1 MTQRCAL
8 ALGRGCGATEA
19 LSQSVRY
26 PHLTYP
32 PGCVRASRAF
42 APTHVGSLA
51 LPRKDGETHLL
62 YSYFVKKL
70 VRQSFENV
78 NNHRYDELLKAVA
91 PNVHHRFAGA
101 HSIGG
106 ERHDKEAMRR
116 WLGRVGRVLPN
127 LHIKVNDIWVKGGP
141 WHTKVF
147 VQWDATAT
155 LLNGDSSYFNR
166 GLHVIT
172 MRWGKV
178 YSLDV
183 FEDSQEVARGLVV
196 QAQSGLK
203 EAIAEQIIS

>member
-1 MTQRCAL
+1 M
-8 ALGRGCGATEA
+8 
-19 LSQSVRY
+19 
-26 PHLTYP
+26 
-32 PGCVRASRAF
+32 
-42 APTHVGSLA
+42 
-51 LPRKDGETHLL
+51 L
-62 YSYFVKKL
+62 YSYVVKRL
-70 VRQSFENV
+70 IRQSFENV
-78 NNHRYDELLKAVA
+78 NNHNYDELLKAVA

-141 WHTKVF
+141 WHTTVF

-166 GLHVIT
+166 GFHVIT

-183 FEDSQEVARGLVV
+183 FEDSQEVARGLAI
-196 QAQSGLK
+196 QAETGLK
-203 EAIAEQIIS
+203 EAIAEQIVS